1 MALKARSRPR
11 KAGNGKAVSKRPGKP
26 PSPLRRLNALI
37 QTARSGFF
45 GRRGALQYGGERDV
59 YDILGYD
66 LTIEFRDFLGKYNRQ
81 DISGKIV
88 DAPARVTWR
97 RNPELRE
104 LDGATESRFID
115 AWQELERRLRI
126 YPAMQR
132 VDRISGI
139 GHFGVMLLGAKGDPE
154 LRRPL
159 PSGNGNPENL
169 IFVTSFHEGRSDI
182 RMFES
187 NPENERFGLPTQY
200 RLDLTSRERESVL
213 PTPQLEPLVDWTRL
227 IHVAEDTIE
236 DRVFGRP
243 RLERVWDRLD
253 DLLKVVGGSSE
264 MFWQNVARLWWMNI
278 GADTDVEDESSL
290 EDLEEDLFDALHGMR
305 RSLQT
310 RGVDKLEAIGGDAPE
325 PKQSFDVV
333 IDLIAAASGIPK
345 RILLGS
351 ERGEL
356 ASSQDEAN
364 WLGFIAERQTDFA
377 EPVILRPTI
386 DRLIEFN
393 YLPAPR
399 SGGYEV
405 IWPNLF
411 ELSETQKAAA
421 AADWGRAIK
430 AAAPFEDP
438 SALVPTHEFR
448 ERFLGLAP
456 EAPAAPTAARS
467 NELRSQVHGG
477 FPGVDEFWVIVRRVA
492 EGIEPELANAF
503 LDAIDAV
510 RNAIPE
516 GALADAIASG
526 EAGRV
531 AELIPLGIFE
541 TELAAASEPL
551 LASAFTRV
559 ADLAARE
566 VAGEIGLEITFDASS
581 PRLLEIVRQ
590 RTAAFVTEVSTES
603 RLAIRDLVGRSFR
616 EGLTPGELASR
627 IRSHI
632 GLTRPQMGQLDRL
645 RADLLEAGVD
655 RATLDSMT
663 GDFVRSKI
671 RERAAVIA
679 RQESSTAANAGQHEL
694 FKQVEESG
702 LVQNVQKEWIVTPD
716 DRLCPICRPMAG
728 QRQNVRDP
736 FVSPF
741 NGARAIHPPIHIQCR
756 CASSLVFKAAE
767 GVPVV

>member
-1 MALKARSRPR
+1 MGLKALSRSR
-11 KAGNGKAVSKRPGKP
+11 KANGKKVAKRPGKP

-45 GRRGALQYGGERDV
+45 GRRGALQYGADRDV

-81 DISGKIV
+81 DISGTIV

-97 RNPELRE
+97 RSPELRE
-104 LDGATESRFID
+104 LDGAIESPFLDTWRL
-115 AWQELERRLRI
+115 LEQKLRI

-132 VDRISGI
+132 ADRISGI
-139 GHFGVMLLGAKGDPE
+139 GHYGVMLLGAKGDPE

-159 PSGNGNPENL
+159 PNGNGSPDNL
-169 IFVTSFHEGRSDI
+169 LFVTSFHEGRSDI
-182 RMFES
+182 KRFES
-187 NPENERFGLPTQY
+187 NPENERFGLPTEY
-200 RLDLTSRERESVL
+200 RIDLTSLERQSQSA
-213 PTPQLEPLVDWTRL
+213 TPQLEPLVHWTRL
-227 IHVAEDTIE
+227 IHIAEDTIE

-278 GADTDVEDESSL
+278 AADTEVEDDESL
-290 EDLEEDLFDALHGMR
+290 EELEEDLFDALHGMR

-325 PKQSFDVV
+325 PKESFDVV
-333 IDLIAAASGIPK
+333 VDLIAASSGIPK

-356 ASSQDEAN
+356 ASSQDERN

-377 EPVILRPTI
+377 EPVVLRATI
-386 DRLIEFN
+386 DRLIDFN
-393 YLPAPR
+393 YIPAPS

-411 ELSETQKAAA
+411 ELSESQKAAA

-438 SALVPTHEFR
+438 SLLVPVHEFR

-456 EAPAAPTAARS
+456 EPPAAPTAPRA
-467 NELRSQVHGG
+467 NELRELVHTG
-477 FPGVDEFWVIVRRVA
+477 FPGVDEFWIIVRRVA

-503 LDAIDAV
+503 LDAIEAV
-510 RNAIPE
+510 RRAIPE
-516 GALADAIASG
+516 GALANAIASG

-531 AELIPLGIFE
+531 AELIPFGILE
-541 TELAAASEPL
+541 TELGATAEPL

-566 VAGEIGLEITFDASS
+566 VAGEIGLELTFDAASE
-581 PRLLEIVRQ
+581 RVLRIVREQ
-590 RTAAFVTEVSTES
+590 TAAFVTEVSTQS
-603 RLAIRDLVGRSFR
+603 RLAIRELVERSFR

-627 IRSHI
+627 IRSHV
-632 GLTRPQMGQLDRL
+632 GLTRPQMAQLDRL
-645 RADLLEAGVD
+645 RIDLLEAGVD
-655 RATLDSMT
+655 RATIESMSA
-663 GDFVRSKI
+663 DFLRSKI

-679 RQESSTAANAGQHEL
+679 RQESAVAANGGQQAL
-694 FKQVEESG
+694 FRQVEQSG
-702 LVQNVQKEWIVTPD
+702 LVQNVLKEWIVTPD
-716 DRLCPICRPMAG
+716 DRLCPICRPMNG
-728 QRQNVRDP
+728 QRVRVNET

-741 NGARAIHPPIHIQCR
+741 NGARAFHPPIHIQCR
-756 CASSLVFKAAE
+756 CASSLVFTPAASAA
-767 GVPVV
+767 V